1 MLRKSRESGMDS
13 SDDLDY
19 EKLAWHD
26 LNGRQIRNAV
36 MTGRQLAQAQ
46 GERLSTKH
54 FEIVLSIGDSF
65 NEYLK
70 AVLGNTA
77 EEAAR
82 ESRFR

>member
-1 MLRKSRESGMDS
+1 MDS

-65 NEYLK
+65 DRYLK
-70 AVLGNTA
+70 AVLEGVTN
-77 EEAAR
+77 EAAW
-82 ESRFR
+82 ENRFR